1 MEVLEFSGLPY
12 NKAPFLTVGGFLFSV
27 PDSSHW
33 ADHLHDERTEAAS
46 RRSHTN
52 KDGPPPAR
60 RFPADS
66 REAKLHSKPRLRH
79 ISYIPRMSV
88 PAHLPGKLNK
98 PVAHLKAPRTPLWR
112 TAPRISVG
120 SRVEKGR
127 APMNGKRWFSR
138 RDRIFALR
146 KMTLGCF
153 VTVFL
158 CADGIGKNP
167 ETNTDIRH
175 KKAYET
181 A

>member
-1 MEVLEFSGLPY
+1 
-12 NKAPFLTVGGFLFSV
+12 
-27 PDSSHW
+27 
-33 ADHLHDERTEAAS
+33 
-46 RRSHTN
+46 
-52 KDGPPPAR
+52 
-60 RFPADS
+60 
-66 REAKLHSKPRLRH
+66 
-79 ISYIPRMSV
+79 MSV

-98 PVAHLKAPRTPLWR
+98 PVVHLKDPRTPLWR
-112 TAPRISVG
+112 TAPRISAG
-120 SRVEKGR
+120 SRVEGR
-127 APMNGKRWFSR
+127 APTNGKRWCPR
-138 RDRIFALR
+138 WDRIFALR